1 MAILFLNML
10 MARNFIAMK
19 PDLVRPDIEIL
30 EILQT
35 DGRVSN
41 RDLAARVALS
51 PSPCW
56 RRVRALEDAGVIE
69 RYVALLAPDK
79 LGLAVIAFAHVS
91 LTDHHPQTVEE
102 FDAAVARAP
111 EVLECYMTSGEHDYM
126 LKVIT
131 ADMASYEHFL
141 SEKMLRLPS
150 VRTVNTGFVLRR
162 KKYTTAL
169 PLPEPGPKRGP
180 QT

>member
-1 MAILFLNML
+1 MPSNLT
-10 MARNFIAMK
+10 
-19 PDLVRPDIEIL
+19 RPDVEIL
-30 EILQT
+30 EVLQA
-35 DGRVSN
+35 DGRISN
-41 RDLAARVALS
+41 RDLAAKVALS

-56 RRVRALEDAGVIE
+56 RRVRTLEEDGVIE
-69 RYVALLAPDK
+69 RYVALLAPEK
-79 LGLAVIAFAHVS
+79 LDLAVIAFAHVS
-91 LTDHHPQTVEE
+91 LTDHHPESVEE
-102 FDAAVARAP
+102 FDAAVDRAP

-141 SEKMLRLPS
+141 SDKMLRLPS

-169 PLPEPGPKRGP
+169 PLPHPA
-180 QT
+180 